1 MRNVPGLEAI
11 YRDYKNKG
19 VQFLIIYKSIVHPG
33 TNGVIDAFTKEERL
47 KQLALAKMR
56 LGTTVPI
63 VSDSLDG
70 DIVKALK
77 SAPNAEFVV
86 DAEGT
91 IVYRKFWHD
100 PAALRSFLEERV
112 GKVDNPTKVA
122 DLNMKLVFP
131 KAGAPR
137 GLVKPVKMP
146 GRMAILNTAP
156 ELPED
161 ASSKDDAPPFFA
173 KLLAEADGK
182 AMSGGEGKL
191 YLGFYLD
198 PVYQVHWNNPAGGL
212 SYSIDAPND
221 DDFEPV
227 VGQTPKYK
235 HDTDVDP
242 REFVIDF
249 QAPKPGAKLRLTV
262 RYTICDDNGKFCM
275 PVEQHYTLE
284 MTRKRGGASRA
295 GEWMTDLVGDPM
307 SYDKDGDGL
316 ASRDELPKKRAMIML
331 LHYDRN
337 HDEAIDQE
345 EAALFYDMIRMEQGK
360 GEESKKDELPRPRTG
375 GGH

>member
-112 GKVDNPTKVA
+112 GKVDNPT
-122 DLNMKLVFP
+122 
-131 KAGAPR
+131 
-137 GLVKPVKMP
+137 
-146 GRMAILNTAP
+146 
-156 ELPED
+156 
-161 ASSKDDAPPFFA
+161 
-173 KLLAEADGK
+173 
-182 AMSGGEGKL
+182 
-191 YLGFYLD
+191 
-198 PVYQVHWNNPAGGL
+198 
-212 SYSIDAPND
+212 
-221 DDFEPV
+221 
-227 VGQTPKYK
+227 
-235 HDTDVDP
+235 
-242 REFVIDF
+242 
-249 QAPKPGAKLRLTV
+249 
-262 RYTICDDNGKFCM
+262 
-275 PVEQHYTLE
+275 
-284 MTRKRGGASRA
+284 
-295 GEWMTDLVGDPM
+295 
-307 SYDKDGDGL
+307 
-316 ASRDELPKKRAMIML
+316 
-331 LHYDRN
+331 
-337 HDEAIDQE
+337 
-345 EAALFYDMIRMEQGK
+345 
-360 GEESKKDELPRPRTG
+360 
-375 GGH
+375 